1 MELNEIALAITATTA
16 VSLGL
21 AIYRRAPD
29 RLWNRLFAIHATGG
43 GIWTICNFL
52 IEIADDPAEAGIWLR
67 VSHPVVA
74 AVICT
79 CVDFA
84 WTFPERIDYVEFRR
98 RAVLYTIG
106 CLFATISLHPS
117 LFYSITIE
125 PHMVN
130 IAYGWPFVA
139 FGLFTVGA
147 LGYADVVLFRKAL
160 RLRGVQRVQVTYVLG
175 GLIGS
180 HLVASITIIII
191 PQVWGTTAYS
201 GWGAGGYILTLVGM
215 AYAIGKH
222 RLMRPEVALRRAV
235 SYALAAGIALGAAA
249 VALHAAPRYIER
261 QQVTVLVTY
270 ALASLI
276 TGLLIV
282 VVHERLRHRLEHVFS
297 PERER
302 AAVRSDTSRAILRT
316 LDVTEL
322 LRLVARSL
330 YEALDPLHVSVYLR
344 DSETSVY
351 RLRAHHPQQ
360 PSGEGD
366 LQSALIPPHNLVV
379 RVLAEDN
386 SLLSRDHVLRFQ
398 PLEEAKPLAVEM
410 DKLDAHLVAPM
421 VWEDEL
427 IGLVVIGDKR
437 SDDMYSGEEVGYL
450 AQMIPQASLA
460 LQNAELYAQT
470 ARLKDFSE
478 SILREMDNAVVVAD
492 GTERIV
498 VFNPAA
504 ERLFDLP
511 AAEAIGKSLAIL
523 PQVLADCIHSSLSS
537 GMSRGQSPQ
546 VTVPHF
552 DIVRDD
558 GTHVPLAC
566 SASPI
571 GGGGPDQAG
580 AVAVISD
587 LSLMKEL
594 ERERQEAERLALI
607 RVISAGMAHEIRN
620 PLVAIRTFTE
630 LAPKRLHDP
639 DFRSNFLTVA
649 QQEINRI
656 DKLVSDL
663 LTLSKPADA
672 VVQEVDLKLI
682 CEGVLRSISARA
694 EASDLSLH
702 MQAEELDRKPEGD
715 ASRVQQALMNLVTN
729 AIEAEPPGGEIGIAI
744 ERATD
749 DEGTAVVRV
758 RVHNPGSYIAPEH
771 IEEIFRPFFSD
782 KPKGTGLGLA
792 ISQTIVEEHG
802 GKLSVVSTEETGTEF
817 IVELP
822 LKQAKVAVATA
833 GEHQP

>member
-1 MELNEIALAITATTA
+1 LELNEIALAITATAA

-21 AIYRRAPD
+21 AVYRRAPD
-29 RLWNRLFAIHATGG
+29 RVWNRLFAIHATGG
-43 GIWTICNFL
+43 GVWTICNFL
-52 IEIADDPAEAGIWLR
+52 LEIADDPVEAGIWLR

-98 RAVLYTIG
+98 RAVLYAIG
-106 CLFATISLHPS
+106 CLFGTIALHPS
-117 LFYSITIE
+117 LFHSITIE
-125 PHMVN
+125 PDMVN
-130 IAYGWPFVA
+130 IAYGWPFVL
-139 FGLFTVGA
+139 FGLFTVGT

-180 HLVASITIIII
+180 HLVACITIIII

-222 RLMRPEVALRRAV
+222 RLMRPEVALRRAL
-235 SYALAAGIALGAAA
+235 SYALAAGIALGTAA
-249 VALHAAPRYIER
+249 VALHAAPSYLER
-261 QQVTVLVTY
+261 QQVSVLITY

-282 VVHERLRHRLEHVFS
+282 MVHERLRHRLEHVFS

-302 AAVRSDTSRAILRT
+302 AAARSDTSRAILRT

-344 DSETSVY
+344 DSETSFY

-360 PSGEGD
+360 PSDQGD

-379 RVLAEDN
+379 RVLAEDS
-386 SLLSRDHVLRFQ
+386 SLLSRDHVLRFR
-398 PLEEAKPLAVEM
+398 PLEGAKPLAAEM

-427 IGLVVIGDKR
+427 IGLVVVGDKR
-437 SDDMYSGEEVGYL
+437 SDDMYSGEEIGYL

-478 SILREMDNAVVVAD
+478 SVLQDMDNAVVVVD

-498 VFNPAA
+498 VFNPTA
-504 ERLFDLP
+504 ERLFDVP
-511 AAEAIGKSLAIL
+511 AAEAIGRSLAIL
-523 PQVLADCIHSSLSS
+523 PQALADCINNSLSS
-537 GMSRGQSPQ
+537 GISRGQSPQ
-546 VTVPHF
+546 VTAPHF
-552 DIVRDD
+552 EIVRDD

-571 GGGGPDQAG
+571 GKDPDQAG

-630 LAPKRLHDP
+630 LAPKRLQDP

-682 CEGVLRSISARA
+682 CEGVLRSTSARA

-702 MQAEELDRKPEGD
+702 MQAEKLGGKPEGD

-817 IVELP
+817 VVQLP
-822 LKQAKVAVATA
+822 LQQAKVAAATA

>member
-1 MELNEIALAITATTA
+1 
-16 VSLGL
+16 VQ
-21 AIYRRAPD
+21 
-29 RLWNRLFAIHATGG
+29 
-43 GIWTICNFL
+43 
-52 IEIADDPAEAGIWLR
+52 
-67 VSHPVVA
+67 
-74 AVICT
+74 
-79 CVDFA
+79 
-84 WTFPERIDYVEFRR
+84 
-98 RAVLYTIG
+98 
-106 CLFATISLHPS
+106 
-117 LFYSITIE
+117 
-125 PHMVN
+125 
-130 IAYGWPFVA
+130 YGWPFAV
-139 FGLFTVGA
+139 FGLFTVAA
-147 LGYADVVLFRKAL
+147 LGYADLVMARKL
-160 RLRGVQRVQVTYVLG
+160 RALRGVQRVQVAYVLAG
-175 GLIGS
+175 
-180 HLVASITIIII
+180 LVASQVIAIVTMIVI
-191 PQVWGTTAYS
+191 PLVWDSTAYS
-201 GWGAGGYILTLVGM
+201 GWGTSGYVITVLGM
-215 AYAIGKH
+215 AYAIAKH
-222 RLMRPEVALRRAV
+222 RLMRPEVALRRVAT
-235 SYALAAGIALGAAA
+235 YLLAAGVVLAGSAGALRLLLPRLESRPTPLAIAAA
-249 VALHAAPRYIER
+249 L
-261 QQVTVLVTY
+261 
-270 ALASLI
+270 
-276 TGLLIV
+276 TGLIMGLLMLAV
-282 VVHERLRHRLEHVFS
+282 YERLRDGLDRIFS
-297 PERER
+297 SDRHR
-302 AAVRSDTSRAILRT
+302 AAAQGDTSRDILRT
-316 LDVTEL
+316 LDVKEL
-322 LRLVARSL
+322 LDLVARSV
-330 YEALDPLHVSVYLR
+330 YDALHPLHVAVYIKDPQTGDYQPRAWESVSR
-344 DSETSVY
+344 GQSPEVTVPHFPPGESGTVTS
-351 RLRAHHPQQ
+351 
-360 PSGEGD
+360 GD
-366 LQSALIPPHNLVV
+366 CPPAQIAADNPVV
-379 RVLAEDN
+379 RVVARER
-386 SLLSRDHVLRFQ
+386 SILSRDHVLRFHS
-398 PLEEAKPLAVEM
+398 LAEARPLAAEM
-410 DKLDAHLVAPM
+410 ARLGAHLVAPM

-427 IGLVVIGDKR
+427 IGLVIVGDKR
-437 SDDMYSGEEVGYL
+437 SDDMYVADELRYL
-450 AQMIPQASLA
+450 TQMIPQVSLA

-478 SILREMDNAVVVAD
+478 SILQEMDNAVVVVD

-537 GMSRGQSPQ
+537 GISRGQSPQ
-546 VTVPHF
+546 VTAPHF
-552 DIVRDD
+552 EIVRDD
-558 GTHVPLAC
+558 GTPVPLAC

-571 GGGGPDQAG
+571 GGRGPDQAG

-630 LAPKRLHDP
+630 LAPRRLHDP
-639 DFRSNFLTVA
+639 EFRSNFLTVA

-682 CEGVLRSISARA
+682 CEGVLRSVSARA

-702 MQAEELDRKPEGD
+702 MQAEELDGKPEGD

-782 KPKGTGLGLA
+782 TPKGTGLGLA

-802 GKLSVVSTEETGTEF
+802 GKLSVVSTKETGTGF

-822 LKQAKVAVATA
+822 LKEAKVAVATA